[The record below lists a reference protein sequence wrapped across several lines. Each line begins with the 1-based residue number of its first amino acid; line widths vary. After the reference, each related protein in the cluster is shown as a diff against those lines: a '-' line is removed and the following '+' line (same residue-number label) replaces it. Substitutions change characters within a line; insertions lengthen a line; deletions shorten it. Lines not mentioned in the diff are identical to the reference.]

1 MATLEV
7 EERIPHS
14 AEDVKRVY
22 TYPLI
27 KQCDMY
33 EDMKAEVTELCV
45 TGCEKFP
52 TDNEAAARFVKENVD
67 KKFGSAWHV
76 LIGEDFGFEIT
87 HEVNNLLYMFS
98 GGNLAIL
105 VWKCS

>member
-7 EERIPHS
+7 EERIPQS
-14 AEDVKRVY
+14 AEDAKRVH

-27 KQCDMY
+27 K
-33 EDMKAEVTELCV
+33 
-45 TGCEKFP
+45 
-52 TDNEAAARFVKENVD
+52 AAARFVKENVD

-76 LIGEDFGFEIT
+76 LIGEDFGFEVT
-87 HEVNNLLYMFS
+87 HEVNNLLYMFC